1 MRVKTF
7 IKSVAV
13 SAIITI
19 LSFGTA
25 LADSWPN
32 RPIIF
37 VIPFAA
43 GGGGDTTFRI
53 FRDELAR
60 ELTQPVVVQNTVGAA
75 GIVGT
80 VALKQSNNDGY
91 TLGMSL
97 STTIGTGQIFNDQL
111 PYAYRS
117 DFDYIGVIGEIP
129 RGVFV
134 AANSPYN
141 SVADLIAASK
151 NGTDMS
157 LGIPTNSPDH
167 VNAVLFNSATQGKS
181 QLIPYSGNTN
191 TMVVDLLGGRLDA
204 VWQSLPAMNS
214 CLQNQSCKLLALA
227 GNTKHPLYPSVP
239 TFKDVGYATIGAP
252 SYYGVIAPVGLL
264 PNQLQTIN
272 QALNKVISNLEISD
286 KLLNLGVIVTPKN
299 LAESRQYHLSA
310 VAVATAAAKIINSN
324 KK

>member
-1 MRVKTF
+1 MHIKTF

-13 SAIITI
+13 SAAITL
-19 LSFGTA
+19 LSVGTA
-25 LADSWPN
+25 LADTWPN
-32 RPIIF
+32 RPITF

-43 GGGGDTTFRI
+43 GGGGDTTFRT

-60 ELTQPVVVQNTVGAA
+60 ELIQPVVVHNTVGAA

-80 VALKQSNNDGY
+80 AALKQSSNDGY

-97 STTIGTGQIFNDQL
+97 SSTIGTGQIFNDQL
-111 PYAYRS
+111 PYNYKT
-117 DFDYIGVIGEIP
+117 DFDYIGIIGEIP

-134 AANSPYN
+134 AANSSYN

-157 LGIPTNSPDH
+157 LGVPTNSPDQ

-191 TMVVDLLGGRLDA
+191 TMIVDLLGGRLDA

-214 CLQNQSCKLLALA
+214 CLQDQSCKLLALA
-227 GNTKHPLYPSVP
+227 GSTKHPLYPSVP

-264 PNQLQTIN
+264 PNQLQAIN
-272 QALNKVISNLEISD
+272 QALNKVISAPEISA
-286 KLLNLGVIVTPKN
+286 KLLKMGVVVTPKN
-299 LAESRQYHLSA
+299 LDDAKAYHLLAVNTAKSA
-310 VAVATAAAKIINSN
+310 AEIIGHN